1 MPNSVKKKW
10 TLSVAPN
17 PGGTLPPSVQALNNG
32 TLHIFG
38 QHAGSNATD
47 QFNILSI
54 KLINGVNPDFQFV
67 SGVID
72 ADNTLEFVFLSNG
85 KENGDQFLFR
95 EGQHNGNLIA
105 GGKIYGPPQS
115 AGDEDIG
122 TWSGTGGGGPD
133 DDNDDNDD
141 NAKCD

>member
-1 MPNSVKKKW
+1 MPNNVKKRW

-17 PGGTLPPSVQALNNG
+17 EGGPLPASVQALNNG

-54 KLINGVNPDFQFV
+54 KLINGVNPDFQFA

-72 ADNTLEFVFLSNG
+72 SNNTLEFVFLSNG
-85 KENGDQFLFR
+85 REDGEQFLFK
-95 EGQHNGNLIA
+95 EGKNNGNLIA
-105 GGKIYGPPQS
+105 GGRIFGPPRS

-122 TWSGTGGGGPD
+122 SWSGTGGGGPD
-133 DDNDDNDD
+133 DDNDN
-141 NAKCD
+141 CD